1 MINELI
7 VALANKTVGFSIQEL
22 NVQQAFRKVS
32 NTSANAIRALLLCN
46 NTYGALAVAQL
57 MKQTPYVSLLLPKDT
72 TSTDLS
78 KTTNTSRFSIKEA
91 TLIAG
96 ADGAVVV
103 RPSSIQS
110 TKDLT
115 ADITITYN
123 TDTTIKITIP
133 GDVLYADVAIVGN
146 RVCVKWPKALN
157 IRGDLLLDAPY
168 SKTTEVHLTIPVIY
182 PCSAVITSVEQ
193 TREYIYLLEPVDLME
208 SYHLADSDHEKVAIL
223 GLALYRTFKKYE

>member
-7 VALANKTVGFSIQEL
+7 VALANKTVGFSIREL

-32 NTSANAIRALLLCN
+32 NASANAVRSLLLCDG
-46 NTYGALAVAQL
+46 TYGALAVAQL
-57 MKQTPYVSLLLPKDT
+57 MKQTPYVSLLLPKET

-78 KTTNTSRFSIKEA
+78 KATNTSLFSIEEA

-103 RPSSIQS
+103 RPSPIQP

-115 ADITITYN
+115 ADLTIAYN
-123 TDTTIKITIP
+123 TDNTIKITIP
-133 GDVLYADVAIVGN
+133 GDVLYTDVAIAGN
-146 RVCVKWPKALN
+146 RLCVKWPKTLN

-168 SKTTEVHLTIPVIY
+168 SKATEVHLMIPVIY
-182 PCSAVITSVEQ
+182 PCSAVIASVEQ
-193 TREYIYLLEPVDLME
+193 TREYIYLLETIDLME